1 MAGRCYGHSYGAN
14 VVPNS
19 GTLAVI
25 GLAIGME
32 RVAGVSSL

>member
-1 MAGRCYGHSYGAN
+1 MEGRCYGAN
-14 VVPNS
+14 IVPNS

-32 RVAGVSSL
+32 CVADLSSL